1 MPDATPMPYSCLGS
15 RQLCDIRYS
24 EKKVKRWRSATPIWR
39 MCSVEQSSSH
49 AQKALEYLLQAL
61 PLIRECKG
69 EYNESM
75 AELCNSLA
83 VAYVKFDSLRAAF
96 SWYEKA
102 LEIEKKLYGEESAQ
116 VALLYS
122 NLSAAYYDMKDCR
135 TAIEYINMSI
145 EKYKK
150 VYSDIQRLNIP
161 YRGGKVQ

>member
-1 MPDATPMPYSCLGS
+1 MPYSCLGS

-61 PLIRECKG
+61 PLISECKG

-83 VAYVKFDSLRAAF
+83 VAYVKVDSLRAAF

-150 VYSDIQRLNIP
+150 VYLDIQRLNIP

>member
-1 MPDATPMPYSCLGS
+1 
-15 RQLCDIRYS
+15 
-24 EKKVKRWRSATPIWR
+24 
-39 MCSVEQSSSH
+39 
-49 AQKALEYLLQAL
+49 
-61 PLIRECKG
+61 
-69 EYNESM
+69 M

-83 VAYVKFDSLRAAF
+83 GAYVKFDSLRAAF

-161 YRGGKVQ
+161 YRCGKVQ